1 LAYDAIEK
9 GVRYICIPK
18 ISMGGDGYPNFIHG
32 AGIEKCIFAQRTK
45 HYVK

>member
-9 GVRYICIPK
+9 EVRYIYIPK
-18 ISMGGDGYPNFIHG
+18 ISMGEDSYPNFIHG

-45 HYVK
+45 YYVK